1 MKASELRELTLKELE
16 ERIENEKNL
25 LIKQKLNHAISP
37 LDNPMK
43 IKEARK
49 NIARMMSVLS
59 EKQKTEQSN
68 D

>member
-1 MKASELRELTLKELE
+1 MKASEIRELTVDELA

-25 LIKQKLNHAISP
+25 LTKQKLNHAISP

-49 NIARMMSVLS
+49 NIARMMTVLS
-59 EKQKTEQSN
+59 EKQKSEHSN

>member
-1 MKASELRELTLKELE
+1 MKASELRELTVKELE
-16 ERIENEKNL
+16 ERIDNEKNL
-25 LIKQKLNHAISP
+25 LTKQKLNHAISP

-43 IKEARK
+43 IKEARR
-49 NIARMMSVLS
+49 NIARMLTVLS